1 MGRWFKRNFF
11 RVSIQVANN
20 NMKKRLSIIS
30 YWGNEN
36 LNHKKTKELYIPI
49 RMAKIK
55 ETGTQMHS
63 VKWKKL
69 GKTE

>member
-1 MGRWFKRNFF
+1 
-11 RVSIQVANN
+11 
-20 NMKKRLSIIS
+20 MKKRLSIIS

-63 VKWKKL
+63 VK
-69 GKTE
+69 